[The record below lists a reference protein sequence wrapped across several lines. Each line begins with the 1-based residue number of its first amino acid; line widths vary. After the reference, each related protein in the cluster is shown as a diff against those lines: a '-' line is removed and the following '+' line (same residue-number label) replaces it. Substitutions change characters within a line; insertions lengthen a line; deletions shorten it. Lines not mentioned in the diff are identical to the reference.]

1 MSDSIKIN
9 KFNAK
14 GLIYF
19 LEKNKKFT
27 NQEFIGTKL
36 QSTCQIFRFSI
47 NILVVLFFQCL
58 LWWRDNGK
66 IRRATRLN

>member
-19 LEKNKKFT
+19 LKKNKKFT
-27 NQEFIGTKL
+27 NQVFIGTNL
-36 QSTCQIFRFSI
+36 QSAYQIFRVSM
-47 NILVVLFFQCL
+47 NILVVLFFQNL
-58 LWWRDNGK
+58 IRWRDHGK